1 MAITIIAAILMVST
15 IKFKT
20 PDKAFSFIPKKFAGL
35 FILVVIVTL
44 KYSLFVVSFFYVI
57 INLMNFA
64 TKIFDSSNDDND
76 KELVDVIEEE
86 SDEEEEKEKK

>member
-1 MAITIIAAILMVST
+1 M
-15 IKFKT
+15 
-20 PDKAFSFIPKKFAGL
+20 
-35 FILVVIVTL
+35 
-44 KYSLFVVSFFYVI
+44 VSFFYVI

-86 SDEEEEKEKK
+86 SEEEEKEKR

>member
-1 MAITIIAAILMVST
+1 MLFRS
-15 IKFKT
+15 
-20 PDKAFSFIPKKFAGL
+20 PKKFAGL

-86 SDEEEEKEKK
+86 SEEEEKEKK